1 MPELVA
7 SIGIIAAATISAI
20 SAVLVARLRLDYRNQ
35 NGTQAVQV
43 DLLREI
49 NRRTTRIEDRV
60 NDHAERIAT
69 IEGRQNS
76 RPCEK

>member
-7 SIGIIAAATISAI
+7 SVGIISAATISAI
-20 SAVLVARLRLDYRNQ
+20 SAVLVARLRLDYRTQ
-35 NGTQAVQV
+35 NGTQV

-69 IEGRQNS
+69 IEGRQDS

>member
-35 NGTQAVQV
+35 NGTQV
-43 DLLREI
+43 DLLHEI

-60 NDHAERIAT
+60 HDHAERIAT
-69 IEGRQNS
+69 IEGRQDS

>member
-7 SIGIIAAATISAI
+7 SIGIISAATISAI

-69 IEGRQNS
+69 IEGRQDS

>member
-7 SIGIIAAATISAI
+7 SIGIISAASISAI

-35 NGTQAVQV
+35 NGTQV

-60 NDHAERIAT
+60 NNHAERIAT
-69 IEGRQNS
+69 IEGRQDS

>member
-7 SIGIIAAATISAI
+7 SIGIISAASISAI

-35 NGTQAVQV
+35 NGTQV

-49 NRRTTRIEDRV
+49 NKRTTRIEERV
-60 NDHAERIAT
+60 NDHGERIAT
-69 IEGRQNS
+69 IEGRQAAQ
-76 RPCEK
+76 

>member
-7 SIGIIAAATISAI
+7 SIGIISAATISAI

-49 NRRTTRIEDRV
+49 NKRTTRIEDRV
-60 NDHAERIAT
+60 NDHGERIAT
-69 IEGRQNS
+69 IEGRQAAQ
-76 RPCEK
+76 